1 MDIVSIV
8 IPLIVLF
15 IALVIFALFR
25 KPPQLSGLTTVSEV
39 LTNVHIEMKGLSE
52 KVHSVEQNQQ
62 QTNQGIASL
71 ATRLARA
78 DAEIKAMSARV
89 EKVEHAQS
97 QANQRIFSL
106 GTGLAQAHELTR
118 TVAEAAEAVK
128 TQLSSTKSDLAS
140 LHTLVQAKHEIEQDT
155 ADVVRRLE
163 TIIAGT
169 HTKGAAGENI
179 LEHVFAKL
187 PIEWQVRNLRVGD
200 KYVEF
205 GLRLPNNLVLPI
217 DSKWT
222 ATNLLEQF
230 ASCRDMQE
238 QQRIKNEISRAVL
251 NKAREVRK
259 YVDPHL
265 TMTFGVAAVPD
276 AVYDLC
282 AECHSEAFEMNVV
295 IISYSMFVPYL
306 LLVFHTVL
314 KVGTSIDLQR
324 LEGCVHSV
332 QESVK
337 ALQEEVE
344 GRFSRALTMLSNSR
358 DELKVQLGKAAIG
371 LASIHINANNGKDGV
386 RRIEAAH
393 PGLATHTP

>member
-1 MDIVSIV
+1 MDVLSIFMLLV
-8 IPLIVLF
+8 ALL
-15 IALVIFALFR
+15 IALVILSLFR
-25 KPPQLSGLTTVSEV
+25 KPPQLSGLNAVSEA
-39 LTNVHIEMKGLSE
+39 LTNVRVELKGLSE
-52 KVHSVEQNQQ
+52 KAQNIEQNQNQ
-62 QTNQGIASL
+62 ANQGIASL
-71 ATRLARA
+71 ATGLARA
-78 DAEIKAMSARV
+78 DVEIKAMSARV
-89 EKVEHAQS
+89 EKVEQAQS
-97 QANQRIFSL
+97 QANQTISSL

-118 TVAEAAEAVK
+118 TIAEAAEAVK

-140 LHTLVQAKHEIEQDT
+140 LQTLVQAKQEVEQEIS
-155 ADVVRRLE
+155 AVVRRLE

-179 LEHVFAKL
+179 LEHVFSKL
-187 PIEWQVRNLRVGD
+187 PIEWQARNFRVGD
-200 KYVEF
+200 KHVEF

-230 ASCRDMQE
+230 ASCRDIQE
-238 QQRIKNEISRAVL
+238 QQRIKSEISRAVL

-259 YVDPHL
+259 YVDPNL

-324 LEGCVHSV
+324 LEGFVHSV

-337 ALQEEVE
+337 SLQDELE
-344 GRFSRALTMLSNSR
+344 GRFSRAMTMLSNSR
-358 DELKVQLGKAAIG
+358 DDMKAQLGKAVIG
-371 LASIHINANNGKDGV
+371 LTSIQINTDHG
-386 RRIEAAH
+386 
-393 PGLATHTP
+393 